1 MIRTDSARLNGTWR
15 LYLIVFLASAASLSL
30 ELVAGRMLAP
40 QLGVN
45 IYTWTSIIGVVLA
58 GISFGNFLGGQLADR
73 FPAPSTIGVV
83 LLAASGSCF
92 ASLALLPLLSDQ
104 LRYLP
109 IIPQTLALNAG
120 LFFLPSCL
128 LGMITPLAS
137 KQALTTLGTAG
148 GVVGRLYAVSTAG
161 SILGVY
167 LTGFVLVALLGTR
180 HVVLLA
186 GLILLALALLLGH
199 AHQARWWATALAL
212 LPTIGLL
219 AYALQPHL
227 RLGPCSVE
235 SQYYCVQVE
244 QVEFPAGPVKFIK
257 LDHLVHGLTVVGDPD
272 ALVYSYTQILAEAAQ
287 YQAQGRPD
295 FRALFLGGG
304 GYSVPIHLE
313 RKYPQAAIEV
323 VEIDPA
329 VTAIA
334 QEELGLDPASR
345 IVTYNEDARM
355 AVQELPAGQYDL
367 IVSDVFND
375 MAVPYHLTTREFNA
389 HLQRL
394 LNPEGIYL
402 VNLIIKVS
410 KGRFLRSFVRT
421 LHTLYPYVYVLSE
434 AGNYQAAALVGGRAL
449 PVADRTTV
457 IVAAAQQPI
466 DFSRFRSYRTGS
478 GDPTASVVASSAS
491 GASGNEGQP
500 LAAGPSMLLTD
511 DYAPVDTMVAE
522 LFTDDVK
529 QWDWQLLVPP
539 AWRHW
544 LL

>member
-1 MIRTDSARLNGTWR
+1 MIRTDTARRSGTWR

-83 LLAASGSCF
+83 LLAASGACF
-92 ASLALLPLLSDQ
+92 ASLALLPWLSEE
-104 LRYLP
+104 LGYLP
-109 IIPQTLALNAG
+109 LIPQTLALNAG

-167 LTGFVLVALLGTR
+167 LTGFVLVALLGSR

-199 AHQARWWATALAL
+199 AHRARWWAALAL
-212 LPTIGLL
+212 IPTVGLL

-227 RLGPCSVE
+227 RLGSCTVE

-244 QVEFPAGPVKFIK
+244 QVEFPAGPVKFIR

-272 ALVYSYTQILAEAAQ
+272 VLVYSYTQNLAEAAQ
-287 YQAQGRPD
+287 YRAQDRPD

-313 RKYPQAAIEV
+313 RKYPQASIEV

-329 VTAIA
+329 VTRIA
-334 QEELGLDPASR
+334 QTELGLDPASR

-355 AVQELPAGQYDL
+355 AVRELPAGQYDL

-402 VNLIIKVS
+402 VNLIVKVS
-410 KGRFLRSFVRT
+410 KGRFLRSFVHT
-421 LHTLYPYVYVLSE
+421 LQTLYPHVYVLSE

-457 IVAAAQQPI
+457 IVAAARQPI
-466 DFSRFRSYRTGS
+466 DFSRFRSYRTGTEA
-478 GDPTASVVASSAS
+478 PTASVVASSDS
-491 GASGNEGQP
+491 GQP
-500 LAAGPSMLLTD
+500 LAPGSRVLLTD

-539 AWRHW
+539 AWRRW

>member
-1 MIRTDSARLNGTWR
+1 MIRIESAGPNGTWR

-30 ELVAGRMLAP
+30 ELVAGRLLAP

-58 GISFGNFLGGQLADR
+58 GISVGNFLGGQLADR

-83 LLAASGSCF
+83 LLAASGACF
-92 ASLALLPLLSDQ
+92 ASLTLLPWLSAE
-104 LRYLP
+104 LGYLP

-167 LTGFVLVALLGTR
+167 LTGFVLVALLGSR

-199 AHQARWWATALAL
+199 AHQARWWAALAL
-212 LPTIGLL
+212 IPTVGLL
-219 AYALQPHL
+219 AYAVQPHL
-227 RLGPCSVE
+227 RLGSCTVE

-244 QVEFPAGPVKFIK
+244 QVEFPAGPVKFIR

-272 ALVYSYTQILAEAAQ
+272 ILVYSYTQILAEAAQ
-287 YQAQGRPD
+287 YQAQDRPD
-295 FRALFLGGG
+295 LRALFLGGG

-313 RKYPQAAIEV
+313 RKYPQASIEV

-329 VTAIA
+329 VTEIA
-334 QEELGLDPASR
+334 QTELGLDPASR

-355 AVQELPAGQYDL
+355 AVRELPAGQYDL

-389 HLQRL
+389 HLRHL

-402 VNLIIKVS
+402 VNLIVKVS
-410 KGRFLRSFVRT
+410 KGRFLRSFVHT
-421 LHTLYPYVYVLSE
+421 LQTLYPHVYVLSE

-457 IVAAAQQPI
+457 IVAAARQPI
-466 DFSRFRSYRTGS
+466 DFSQFRSYRTGTEA
-478 GDPTASVVASSAS
+478 PTASVVASSD
-491 GASGNEGQP
+491 GGQP
-500 LAAGPSMLLTD
+500 LAPGSRVLLTD

-529 QWDWQLLVPP
+529 QWDWHLLVPP
-539 AWRHW
+539 AWRRW

>member
-1 MIRTDSARLNGTWR
+1 MIRIESARPNGTWR

-83 LLAASGSCF
+83 LLAASGACF
-92 ASLALLPLLSDQ
+92 ASLALLPWLSEQ
-104 LRYLP
+104 LGYLP
-109 IIPQTLALNAG
+109 LIPQTLALNAG

-128 LGMITPLAS
+128 LGMVTPLAS

-167 LTGFVLVALLGTR
+167 LTGFVLVALLGSR

-199 AHQARWWATALAL
+199 AHQARWWAALAL
-212 LPTIGLL
+212 VPTVGLL

-227 RLGPCSVE
+227 RLGSCTVE

-244 QVEFPAGPVKFIK
+244 QVEFPAGPVKFIR
-257 LDHLVHGLTVVGDPD
+257 LDHLVHGLTVVGEPD
-272 ALVYSYTQILAEAAQ
+272 VLVYSYTQILAEAAQ
-287 YQAQGRPD
+287 YQAQDRPD

-329 VTAIA
+329 VTEIAHQLLWLRRDTAI
-334 QEELGLDPASR
+334 
-345 IVTYNEDARM
+345 ITHNVDARM
-355 AVQELPAGQYDL
+355 KIPELEAGSYDM
-367 IVSDVFND
+367 VVGDAFND
-375 MAVPYHLTTREFNA
+375 FSVPYHLTTLEFNESVSE
-389 HLQRL
+389 L
-394 LNPEGIYL
+394 LRPGGVFI
-402 VNLIIKVS
+402 VNIVDNLGT
-410 KGRFLRSFVRT
+410 GRFLRAYVNTLSRT
-421 LHTLYPYVYVLSE
+421 FGHVYVLRDDDLWEDDPRSNVTYVVVGTDRAVTAADLASASAS
-434 AGNYQAAALVGGRAL
+434 AGRGE
-449 PVADRTTV
+449 PV
-457 IVAAAQQPI
+457 
-466 DFSRFRSYRTGS
+466 SRFMPDDVFERWYGRET
-478 GDPTASVVASSAS
+478 DPV
-491 GASGNEGQP
+491 
-500 LAAGPSMLLTD
+500 LLTD
-511 DYAPVDTMVAE
+511 GFVPVDQMLAH
-522 LFTDDVK
+522 LY
-529 QWDWQLLVPP
+529 L
-539 AWRHW
+539 RSR
-544 LL
+544 

>member
-1 MIRTDSARLNGTWR
+1 MIRTDTARRSGTWR

-83 LLAASGSCF
+83 LLAASGACF
-92 ASLALLPLLSDQ
+92 ASLALLPWLSEE
-104 LRYLP
+104 LGYLP
-109 IIPQTLALNAG
+109 LIPQTLALNAG

-167 LTGFVLVALLGTR
+167 LTGFVLVALLGSR

-199 AHQARWWATALAL
+199 AHRARWWAALAL
-212 LPTIGLL
+212 IPTVGLL

-227 RLGPCSVE
+227 RLGSCTVE

-244 QVEFPAGPVKFIK
+244 QVEFPAGPVKFIR

-272 ALVYSYTQILAEAAQ
+272 VLVYSYTQILAEAAQ
-287 YQAQGRPD
+287 YRAQARPD

-313 RKYPQAAIEV
+313 RKYPQASIEV

-329 VTAIA
+329 VTRIA
-334 QEELGLDPASR
+334 QTELGLDPASR

-355 AVQELPAGQYDL
+355 AVRELPGGQYDL

-389 HLQRL
+389 HLRHL
-394 LNPEGIYL
+394 LHPEGIYL

-421 LHTLYPYVYVLSE
+421 LQTLYPHVYVLSE

-457 IVAAAQQPI
+457 IIAAARQPL
-466 DFSRFRSYRTGS
+466 DFSRFRSYRTGA
-478 GDPTASVVASSAS
+478 DAPTASVVASSD
-491 GASGNEGQP
+491 GGQP
-500 LAAGPSMLLTD
+500 LAPGPSVLLTD

-522 LFTDDVK
+522 LFTDDVR
-529 QWDWQLLVPP
+529 QWDWHLLVPP
-539 AWRHW
+539 AWRRW

>member
-1 MIRTDSARLNGTWR
+1 MIRTDTARRSGTWR
-15 LYLIVFLASAASLSL
+15 LYLVVFLASAASLSL

-83 LLAASGSCF
+83 LLAASGACF
-92 ASLALLPLLSDQ
+92 ASLALLPWLSEE
-104 LRYLP
+104 LGYLP

-120 LFFLPSCL
+120 LFFMPSCL

-167 LTGFVLVALLGTR
+167 LTGFVLVALLGSR

-199 AHQARWWATALAL
+199 AHRARWWAALAL
-212 LPTIGLL
+212 IPTVGLL
-219 AYALQPHL
+219 TYALQPHL
-227 RLGPCSVE
+227 RLGSCTVE

-244 QVEFPAGPVKFIK
+244 QVEFPAGPVKFIR

-272 ALVYSYTQILAEAAQ
+272 VLVYSYTQILAEAAQ
-287 YQAQGRPD
+287 YRAQDRPD

-313 RKYPQAAIEV
+313 RKYPQASIEV

-329 VTAIA
+329 VTRIA
-334 QEELGLDPASR
+334 QTELGLDPASR

-355 AVQELPAGQYDL
+355 AVRELPAGQYDL

-402 VNLIIKVS
+402 VNLIVKVS
-410 KGRFLRSFVRT
+410 KGRFLRSFVHT
-421 LHTLYPYVYVLSE
+421 LQTLYPHVYVLSE

-457 IVAAAQQPI
+457 IVAAARQPI
-466 DFSRFRSYRTGS
+466 DFSRFRSYRTGA
-478 GDPTASVVASSAS
+478 DAPTASVVASTD
-491 GASGNEGQP
+491 GGQP
-500 LAAGPSMLLTD
+500 LAPGPSVLLTD

-522 LFTDDVK
+522 LFTDDVR
-529 QWDWQLLVPP
+529 QWDWHLLVPP

>member
-128 LGMITPLAS
+128 LGMVTPLAS

-212 LPTIGLL
+212 LPTVVLL
-219 AYALQPHL
+219 GYALQPHL

-313 RKYPQAAIEV
+313 RKYPQASIEV

-334 QEELGLDPASR
+334 QAELGLNPATR

-457 IVAAAQQPI
+457 IVAAARQPI

-539 AWRHW
+539 AWRH
-544 LL
+544 LLL

>member
-73 FPAPSTIGVV
+73 FPAPSTIGIV
-83 LLAASGSCF
+83 LLTASGSCF

-167 LTGFVLVALLGTR
+167 LTGFVLVALLGSR

-186 GLILLALALLLGH
+186 GLVLLALALLLGH
-199 AHQARWWATALAL
+199 AHRARWWAALAL
-212 LPTIGLL
+212 LPTVGLL

-287 YQAQGRPD
+287 YQAQDRPD
-295 FRALFLGGG
+295 LRALFLGGG

-313 RKYPQAAIEV
+313 RKYPQASIEV
-323 VEIDPA
+323 VEIDPV

-334 QEELGLDPASR
+334 QAELGLDPATR

-434 AGNYQAAALVGGRAL
+434 AGNYQAAAIVGGRAL

-457 IVAAAQQPI
+457 IVAAARQPI

-478 GDPTASVVASSAS
+478 GDPTASVVASSD
-491 GASGNEGQP
+491 GGQP
-500 LAAGPSMLLTD
+500 LAPGPSVLLTD
-511 DYAPVDTMVAE
+511 DYAPVDTMAAE

-529 QWDWQLLVPP
+529 QWDWHLLVPP

>member
-167 LTGFVLVALLGTR
+167 LTGFVLVALLGSR

-199 AHQARWWATALAL
+199 AHQARWWAALAL
-212 LPTIGLL
+212 LPTVVLL
-219 AYALQPHL
+219 GYALQPHL

-287 YQAQGRPD
+287 YQAQDRPD
-295 FRALFLGGG
+295 LRALFLGGG

-313 RKYPQAAIEV
+313 RKYPQASIEV
-323 VEIDPA
+323 VEIDPV

-334 QEELGLDPASR
+334 QAELGLNPATR

-375 MAVPYHLTTREFNA
+375 MAMPYHLTTREFNA

-434 AGNYQAAALVGGRAL
+434 AGNYQAAAIVGGRAL

-457 IVAAAQQPI
+457 IVAAARQPI

>member
-1 MIRTDSARLNGTWR
+1 MYRWPVIRTDSARLSGAWR

-30 ELVAGRMLAP
+30 ELVAGRLLAP

-73 FPAPSTIGVV
+73 FPAPSTLGIV
-83 LLAASGSCF
+83 LLTASGSCF

-109 IIPQTLALNAG
+109 IIPQILALNAG

-128 LGMITPLAS
+128 LGMVTPLAS

-167 LTGFVLVALLGTR
+167 LTGFVLVAVLGTR

-186 GLILLALALLLGH
+186 GFVLLALALLLGRVY
-199 AHQARWWATALAL
+199 QARWIAGLAL
-212 LPTIGLL
+212 VPTVGLL
-219 AYALQPHL
+219 GYTLQPHL
-227 RLGPCSVE
+227 RLGPCNVE

-304 GYSVPIHLE
+304 GYSVPVHLE
-313 RKYPQAAIEV
+313 RKYPQASIEV

-334 QEELGLDPASR
+334 QEELNLSPATR

-375 MAVPYHLTTREFNA
+375 MAVPYHLTTREFSA

-402 VNLIIKVS
+402 VNLIVKVS
-410 KGRFLRSFVRT
+410 KGRFLRSFV
-421 LHTLYPYVYVLSE
+421 HTLQTLFPYVYVLSE

-478 GDPTASVVASSAS
+478 EAPTAVVVASTD
-491 GASGNEGQP
+491 GAQP
-500 LAAGPSMLLTD
+500 LAAGPRVLLTD
-511 DYAPVDTMVAE
+511 DYAPVDTMAAE

-539 AWRHW
+539 AWRQW